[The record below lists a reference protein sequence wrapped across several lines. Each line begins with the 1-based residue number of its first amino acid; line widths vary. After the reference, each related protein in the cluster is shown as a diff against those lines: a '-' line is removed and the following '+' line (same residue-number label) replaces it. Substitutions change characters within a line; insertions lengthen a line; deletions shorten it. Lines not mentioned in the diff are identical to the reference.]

1 MGLRGFLRPRKSKA
15 PPRRPSDSAQSEYQ
29 EGSGT
34 SFKFIVTSIPKSYTS
49 FSFSSRGGKGVA
61 DRISPH
67 EGTRKDS
74 NTCPGDEQPA
84 FTNAAS
90 LQLDNSNGKPSPGAD
105 QACYSDN
112 DELIPLTWGEWCS
125 HCWGSP
131 GQSKYDNQTSCTSME
146 EDDDDGTADSSKP
159 SLSRLNTEI
168 QFRSA
173 SLADRS
179 DDDLVSDIT
188 SVPSEDTA
196 ASDEEEEDHEE
207 EEDRQLHDC

>member
-74 NTCPGDEQPA
+74 NTCI
-84 FTNAAS
+84 
-90 LQLDNSNGKPSPGAD
+90 DNSNGKPSPGAD

>member
-1 MGLRGFLRPRKSKA
+1 
-15 PPRRPSDSAQSEYQ
+15 
-29 EGSGT
+29 
-34 SFKFIVTSIPKSYTS
+34 
-49 FSFSSRGGKGVA
+49 
-61 DRISPH
+61 
-67 EGTRKDS
+67 
-74 NTCPGDEQPA
+74 
-84 FTNAAS
+84 
-90 LQLDNSNGKPSPGAD
+90 
-105 QACYSDN
+105 
-112 DELIPLTWGEWCS
+112 
-125 HCWGSP
+125 
-131 GQSKYDNQTSCTSME
+131 ME

-207 EEDRQLHDC
+207 EKDRQLHEC